1 MKDVKALPES
11 MLFNHVAYAWAGPPW
26 NVVGMLSPWSW
37 LAEITVEE
45 LGEALLDAVR
55 WRLRE
60 RVLGPFGE
68 DSAEVG
74 LRAALG
80 DAGNPPAGESCRSME
95 RRSSTANF

>member
-1 MKDVKALPES
+1 
-11 MLFNHVAYAWAGPPW
+11 
-26 NVVGMLSPWSW
+26 MLSPWSW

-45 LGEALLDAVR
+45 LAEALLGAVR

-80 DAGNPPAGESCRSME
+80 DAGDPPAGESCRSME
-95 RRSSTANF
+95 LVLLNRLKLPHTMDQTD